1 MNRAF
6 LNNLSLWLRLLVT
19 AFVTLAIFNYPRT
32 WWQEIICATSL
43 VWSGFFFL
51 LLCLDLARVR
61 KISWTLSR
69 LLVVALQALCVAR
82 TGQIVLPYLY
92 AKQKSYPNLAYSSP
106 VRFLF
111 IDISHRS
118 GNAHAAALQAFVDV
132 EEPSM
137 IILTRYADTP
147 VLARVAERF
156 PSRFVSGA
164 SSDRVV
170 EVLSKLQPEDP
181 GRLDYGY
188 AALPAV
194 EGEYRTIDGTPV
206 VVGAFDLLP
215 PLEQE
220 DFLRSRLT
228 SRRLA
233 SFLKYMTKPRI
244 VFGAFRTSRTSQV
257 VDMYPNQLR
266 LRELSF
272 DSGVSI
278 VPELVKESFN
288 FERSQRV
295 FTARNIVVSRVVESK
310 ADDGGF
316 SAVLFDARI
325 PREPSRP

>member
-1 MNRAF
+1 MF
-6 LNNLSLWLRLLVT
+6 LT
-19 AFVTLAIFNYPRT
+19 GFMALAIFNYPRT
-32 WWQEIICATSL
+32 WWQEILCATSL
-43 VWSGFFFL
+43 VWCGFFFV
-51 LLCLDLARVR
+51 LLCVDIVRAR

-69 LLVVALQALCVAR
+69 LVVVALQAICIAR
-82 TGQIVLPYLY
+82 TGQIVMPYLY
-92 AKQKSYPNLAYSSP
+92 AKQKSYPNLVYSSP

-111 IDISHRS
+111 IDISERS

-132 EEPSM
+132 EEPSL

-147 VLARVAERF
+147 ILAAVTERF
-156 PSRFVSGA
+156 PSRFVSLP
-164 SSDRVV
+164 SNDRVV
-170 EVLSKLQPEDP
+170 EVLSKLQPQHAA
-181 GRLDYGY
+181 RVDYGY

-194 EGEYRTIDGTPV
+194 AGEFLTVEGAPV

-215 PLEQE
+215 PREQE

-257 VDMYPNQLR
+257 VDMYPAQLR

-272 DSGVSI
+272 DSGISI

-288 FERSQRV
+288 FEKSQRV
-295 FTARNIVVSRVVESK
+295 FTARNIIVSRVVESK

>member
-1 MNRAF
+1 MNHAF
-6 LNNLSLWLRLLVT
+6 LNKIVVWLRLLVT

-32 WWQEIICATSL
+32 WWQEVLCATSL
-43 VWSGFFFL
+43 VWSGFFFV
-51 LLCLDLARVR
+51 LLCVDIARAR

-69 LLVVALQALCVAR
+69 LVVVALQVLCVAR
-82 TGQIVLPYLY
+82 TGQIVMPYIY

-111 IDISHRS
+111 IDISERS

-132 EEPSM
+132 EDPAM

-147 VLARVAERF
+147 ILAAVAERF
-156 PSRFVSGA
+156 PSRFVSLPLNN
-164 SSDRVV
+164 RVV
-170 EVLSKLQPEDP
+170 EVISKLQPQHP
-181 GRLDYGY
+181 ARVDYGY

-194 EGEYRTIDGTPV
+194 AGEFRTVEGTPV

-215 PLEQE
+215 PREQD

-257 VDMYPNQLR
+257 VDMYPDQLR

-272 DSGVSI
+272 DSGISI
-278 VPELVKESFN
+278 VPELVRESFN
-288 FERSQRV
+288 FEKSQRV
-295 FTARNIVVSRVVESK
+295 FTARNIIVSRVVQSK
-310 ADDGGF
+310 ADDEGF

-325 PREPSRP
+325 PREPAR

>member
-1 MNRAF
+1 MNHAF
-6 LNNLSLWLRLLVT
+6 LNKIVVWLRLLVT

-32 WWQEIICATSL
+32 WWQDVLCATSL
-43 VWSGFFFL
+43 VWSGLFFV
-51 LLCLDLARVR
+51 LLCVDIARAR

-69 LLVVALQALCVAR
+69 LVVVALQALCVAR
-82 TGQIVLPYLY
+82 TGQIVMPYLY

-111 IDISHRS
+111 IDISERS

-132 EEPSM
+132 EDPSM

-147 VLARVAERF
+147 ILASVPERF
-156 PSRFVSGA
+156 PSRFVSLP
-164 SSDRVV
+164 SNNRVV
-170 EVLSKLQPEDP
+170 EVISKLQPQQP
-181 GRLDYGY
+181 ARVDYGY
-188 AALPAV
+188 AALSAVAGEFRTV
-194 EGEYRTIDGTPV
+194 EGIPV

-215 PLEQE
+215 PREQE

-257 VDMYPNQLR
+257 VDMYPDQLR

-272 DSGVSI
+272 DSGISI
-278 VPELVKESFN
+278 VPELVRESFN
-288 FERSQRV
+288 FEKSQRV
-295 FTARNIVVSRVVESK
+295 FTARNIVVSRVVQSK

-325 PREPSRP
+325 PREPAR